1 MSVGVVM
8 GVVIV
13 YFIFRKRE
21 RYSVQ
26 YTTLMSVL
34 NNTVTPHSP
43 TGYVLAYIY
52 LYSHIPNIIKACLCL
67 VWRARPSSLLARE
80 EGLARQTSLCHNLL
94 LCILYVYIPTVIL
107 LTTCIYIILY
117 IHIVHACIYDIDTL
131 YIQVV

>member
-34 NNTVTPHSP
+34 NNTVIPHSP

-52 LYSHIPNIIKACLCL
+52 LYSHIPNIIKACLH
-67 VWRARPSSLLARE
+67 
-80 EGLARQTSLCHNLL
+80 HNLL
-94 LCILYVYIPTVIL
+94 LCTLYVYIPTVVL

-117 IHIVHACIYDIDTL
+117 IYIVHACIYDIDM
-131 YIQVV
+131 YR